1 MSDRYSARHVT
12 KRLTPR
18 VRRARA
24 RKLVRAS
31 VTLTIA
37 GLLVGGAGAAIHL
50 NAAPPAGSGTSTTY
64 ALGSLTTDTL
74 DREAERAGRGAGRE
88 TAAAP
93 RTGGKVVSSGTC
105 DASFYDEPQETAS
118 GEAFDPTALTAAHRT
133 LPFDTRVRV
142 TNLATGTSV
151 VVRINDRG
159 PSVDGRCLDLSAAA
173 FKKIANATSGV
184 LHVKFEVLAG

>member
-1 MSDRYSARHVT
+1 LSDRYSARHIT

-18 VRRARA
+18 VRRARS

-50 NAAPPAGSGTSTTY
+50 HSAPPAGPGASTTY
-64 ALGSLTTDTL
+64 ALGSLTTDNL
-74 DREAERAGRGAGRE
+74 DRDAERAGRGAGRE
-88 TAAAP
+88 TAAP
-93 RTGGKVVSSGTC
+93 RTGGKVVSSGRC

-118 GEAFDPTALTAAHRT
+118 GEAFDPAALTAAHRT

-142 TNLATGTSV
+142 TNLATGTAV